1 MDAFAHRRRNNL
13 VGSSSMSL
21 EVAPSGGIAQ
31 ERLERLEAAVTRPLS
46 QQGFKIAVCGSALSA
61 LLYSAWVCEIFSIKL
76 IIGLPKLGG
85 VIAMMLVPSGFEH
98 LPEFLWA
105 LLETVAMAFLGT
117 LIGAVLGFPL
127 ALLCARTTFP
137 VRILQF
143 GFRRFSDALRSF
155 DHLIWALVFV
165 RAIGLGPLAGIFA
178 IALVDLGTLAK
189 LYSEAIDNASKNP
202 VEGVHA
208 SGGTWLDGFR
218 LGILPQVL
226 PNILSATLYMWES
239 NTRSATILGV
249 VGAGGIGYQLAD
261 RLRVYEF
268 GQASLMIIL
277 IIAAVFLIDSL
288 SSWLRSRLIKGTS
301 IA

>member
-1 MDAFAHRRRNNL
+1 
-13 VGSSSMSL
+13 MSL
-21 EVAPSGGIAQ
+21 EAPPFTSATS
-31 ERLERLEAAVTRPLS
+31 ERMARLEAAVTRPLS
-46 QQGFKIAVCGSALSA
+46 ERAYKLAIAATALA
-61 LLYSAWVCEIFSIKL
+61 VLLYSAWVCEIFSTKL
-76 IIGLPKLGG
+76 IVGLPKLGG
-85 VIAMMLVPSGFEH
+85 VLAMMLVPSGFEY

-105 LLETVAMAFLGT
+105 LLETIAMAFLGT
-117 LIGAVLGFPL
+117 LIGAILGFPL

-137 VRILQF
+137 IRILQF

-165 RAIGLGPLAGIFA
+165 RAIGLGPLAGILA

-202 VEGVHA
+202 VEGVRA

-288 SSWLRSRLIKGTS
+288 SSWLRSKLIKGS
-301 IA
+301 SAN